1 MIVMTPEETAALVR
15 LLSANEIL
23 RPLLS
28 NVAPDSV
35 NRNPWDSNYAAVT
48 CHQDPEFCRTISEA
62 IRAPGRMPKSVAIMR
77 SLADPDEIIDPFH
90 DIHIDSRIS
99 DKTLIVL
106 CGSGSYTIFTDT
118 VWDDFSFVERLEL
131 LCRQAL
137 AQLIEIVKLRSLQ
150 FRFTHALPNRL
161 ARKAYTGRF
170 YRALPGTVIKFNN
183 MLPHH
188 SHRRPTEFSLML
200 QVVYT

>member
-1 MIVMTPEETAALVR
+1 MIVLTREETAALIR

-28 NVAPDSV
+28 NVSPESV

-48 CHQDPEFCRTISEA
+48 RHEDPEFCMSISEA
-62 IRAPGRMPKSVAIMR
+62 IGAAGRMPKSVAIMR
-77 SLADPDEIIDPFH
+77 SLDDPDKVIDPFH

-99 DKTLIVL
+99 DKTLVVL
-106 CGSGSYTIFTDT
+106 RGSEGYTIFTDT
-118 VWDDFSFVERLEL
+118 SWDDFSFVERLEL
-131 LCRQAL
+131 LFRQAL
-137 AQLIEIVKLRSLQ
+137 AQLIETVKLRSLQ
-150 FRFTHALPNRL
+150 FRFTHGLPERL
-161 ARKAYTGRF
+161 ARKVYTRRL
-170 YRALPGTVIKFNN
+170 YRALPGAVIKFNN

-188 SHRRPTEFSLML
+188 SHRRPTEFSVLL

>member
-1 MIVMTPEETAALVR
+1 MIVLTREETAALIH
-15 LLSANEIL
+15 LLSTNEIL

-28 NVAPDSV
+28 NVPPESI

-48 CHQDPEFCRTISEA
+48 RHQDPEFCMRVSEA
-62 IRAPGRMPKSVAIMR
+62 IGAPGRLPKSVAIMR
-77 SLADPDEIIDPFH
+77 SLADPDKIIDPFH
-90 DIHIDSRIS
+90 KIHIDSRIS
-99 DKTLIVL
+99 DKTLVVL

-118 VWDDFSFVERLEL
+118 VWNDFSYIERLEL

-137 AQLIEIVKLRSLQ
+137 AQLIETVKLRSLQ
-150 FRFTHALPNRL
+150 FRFTHGLPDRIT
-161 ARKAYTGRF
+161 RKVYTGRL
-170 YRALPGTVIKFNN
+170 YRALPGAVIKFNN

-188 SHRRPTEFSLML
+188 SHRRPTEFSVML